1 MKKGGFG
8 KPASAPSCHS
18 YQYEKSSLAYLR
30 GRPLR
35 IARQRGHVKSTR
47 VISSPA
53 NQLEAALPSL
63 ACDLMCQVGGIE
75 LPDAVKNS
83 ALAAPHTAR
92 YDERQSSAG

>member
-18 YQYEKSSLAYLR
+18 YQYENSSLANPR

-35 IARQRGHVKSTR
+35 IARQRGYVKSTR

-53 NQLEAALPSL
+53 NQLAAALPSL
-63 ACDLMCQVGGIE
+63 ARDLMCRAGGIE
-75 LPDAVKNS
+75 LPDARS
-83 ALAAPHTAR
+83 RIPR
-92 YDERQSSAG
+92 